1 MLCFLVAQVEEF
13 AHINGWEAY
22 PDEDTTS
29 EKPSS
34 KTSSRVSTPI
44 AEVDGKKVEQEPTKI
59 ESKAETTTEKKEE
72 TDDKSERMDSENVEA
87 GKVPNGIYCF
97 CICISKVF
105 SDKDYKPEVPSHNL
119 CS

>member
-1 MLCFLVAQVEEF
+1 MEEF

-22 PDEDTTS
+22 PDEDTAS

-44 AEVDGKKVEQEPTKI
+44 AEVDGKKVEQGPTKI

-87 GKVPNGIYCF
+87 GKLPNGISCF
-97 CICISKVF
+97 CIFISEGDRNIRPVTL
-105 SDKDYKPEVPSHNL
+105 ERN
-119 CS
+119 